1 MMYTIRRWLVIL
13 LMTSQVVTAMAGD
26 PDYNTAGIP
35 AALKEKA
42 HAVLRT
48 GETVVH
54 MADLKE
60 VRVTYTYAI
69 TILDPQGAD
78 YAALSWGYDKLCEL
92 NAIKGTIYDANGK
105 QIKKIRSSDLKDL
118 PGTENG
124 TFISDDRIKQ
134 YTCTYPVY
142 PYTVEYEIEEKYNHS
157 FMFPAWSPQ
166 PGMFCAVQQRKL
178 IVNIPADYPLR
189 HRAFHYPDKPVE
201 TTTGD
206 RKTITWEV
214 KDLPAREHE
223 RFAPDWWEQTTT
235 VFLAPA
241 DMQLDRYKGNL
252 QSWESMGRFVYQLT
266 TGRDQLPDAV
276 KQQVHALTDGLTS
289 DAEKIK
295 SLYRYFQQRTRY
307 IGIQLG
313 IGGWQPFDATS
324 VMTKGYGDCKGLTNC
339 MYALLKEAGIRSFYT
354 LVRAGEEKQ
363 ELIADFPRQAFNH
376 AILCVPNGKD
386 TTWLECTSQY
396 VQPGYMGGF
405 TGNRP
410 VLLIDEAGGKLVR
423 TPAYGMLQ
431 NQQIRKINAQIQPD
445 GNVQMNC
452 NTVYTGMQQDD
463 LFASY
468 HHQSKEAFLKDRRNA
483 FDLPSYDIDQYKC
496 TVLTNDLPAIEEDMQ
511 ITARSYATVSGKRIF
526 LQPNLL
532 SKGGSLQDSKAA
544 PRHSEIQLHYAF
556 RDIDTVRITL
566 PDGYSLEALPEPVAM
581 QNAFGKYASQTKVE
595 DRTILYI
602 RTLERT
608 AGRFP
613 ATDYDKLIA
622 LLVAEYRGDRNKIVL
637 VKQ

>member
-1 MMYTIRRWLVIL
+1 MRYIIKQWILIL
-13 LMTSQVVTAMAGD
+13 LMSSSILSASAGD
-26 PDYNTAGIP
+26 PDYNAANIP

-54 MADLKE
+54 MTDLKE

-69 TILDPQGAD
+69 TVLDPQGAD

-92 NAIKGTIYDANGK
+92 KSLRGAIYDAAGK
-105 QIKKIRSSDLKDL
+105 QVKKIRSSDFKDL
-118 PGTENG
+118 PGTDNG

-134 YTCTYPVY
+134 YTCSYPAY

-157 FMFPAWSPQ
+157 FLFPAWVPQ
-166 PGMFCAVQQRKL
+166 PGTFCAVQQRKL
-178 IVNIPADYPLR
+178 IVNVPADYPIR
-189 HRAFHYPDKPVE
+189 HRAFQYSGQPLE
-201 TTTGD
+201 TTAGD
-206 RKTITWEV
+206 RRIITWEV
-214 KDLPAREHE
+214 KDLPAVEQE

-241 DMQLDRYKGNL
+241 DMQLDRYKGSL
-252 QSWESMGRFVYQLT
+252 RTWETMGQFVYQLT
-266 TGRDQLPDAV
+266 TGRDQLPETV
-276 KQQVHALTDGLTS
+276 KQQVHQLTDKLTS
-289 DAEKIK
+289 EAEKTK
-295 SLYRYFQQRTRY
+295 TLYRYFQQRTRY

-324 VMTKGYGDCKGLTNC
+324 VMTKGYGDCKGLANC
-339 MYALLKEAGIRSFYT
+339 MYALLKEAGIRSYYT
-354 LVRAGEEKQ
+354 LVRAGEEK
-363 ELIADFPRQAFNH
+363 EDLIEDFPRQAFNH
-376 AILCVPNGKD
+376 AILCVPHGKD

-423 TPAYGMLQ
+423 TPTYGMQQ
-431 NQQIRKINAQIQPD
+431 NQQIRKIIAQIQPD
-445 GNVQMNC
+445 GNVQLRC

-483 FDLPSYDIDQYKC
+483 FELPSYDIDQYKC
-496 TVLTNDLPAIEEDMQ
+496 NILTSELPAMEEEMQ
-511 ITARSYATVSGKRIF
+511 ITARNYATITGKRIF

-532 SKGGSLQDSKAA
+532 SKGGSLEDSKTR
-544 PRHSEIQLHYAF
+544 PRRSEIRLHYAY
-556 RDIDTVRITL
+556 RDVDTVRITI
-566 PDGYSLEALPEPVAM
+566 PEGYSLEALPEPVIM
-581 QNAFGKYASQTKVE
+581 QNVFGKYVTQVKIE
-595 DRTILYI
+595 DRTIIYI

-613 ATDYDKLIA
+613 AKEYDKLIA